1 MFEYFPWLAYSI
13 VLRATS
19 NVATPVEKSGACEVY
34 FACYQRKLSLR
45 KSMCRHIKW
54 RVRKTRVYAKKKSLR
69 CKCIPG
75 RSYVTFHGPRTKRS
89 ISIHAIAA
97 RFIDHRESL
106 RVTELDRADQCST
119 FRSLLIASSMQIS
132 HSFISK

>member
-1 MFEYFPWLAYSI
+1 MSQHLLKNRE
-13 VLRATS
+13 RAKCILH
-19 NVATPVEKSGACEVY
+19 AIK
-34 FACYQRKLSLR
+34 RKLSLR
-45 KSMCRHIKW
+45 KSMCLCRTQRRMKCE
-54 RVRKTRVYAKKKSLR
+54 RYAKKKSPR